1 MTQTTGKIL
10 TQAVNSMIEN
20 TVDLYKEFQKF
31 QEFQNTLLEIDSKLK
46 EKEGKEYRD
55 LCKEVLQK
63 GLDSISKQISD
74 YEKIANLLVEGL
86 DKHVSDQLSSK
97 LNMRVGVVSTF
108 TNVTKQNDN
117 QENPLWAFAM
127 L

>member
-1 MTQTTGKIL
+1 MTQTTEKIL

-117 QENPLWAFAM
+117 
-127 L
+127 